1 MASDPTTVP
10 AETPPPPPRE
20 KRDWRESLTWPV
32 KLLLGILLAIFIAWL
47 VLYITKGRFLKDT
60 FVSIASDYTERQVR
74 VGGDFNL
81 YLNPFHIQ
89 FLAEDITVSNPAWAK
104 DKQLFDADRVALQLN
119 IWRLIFGQRRFN
131 YLDLQGAEIGLER
144 QETRN
149 TWTFRSDSNEP
160 FELPDIVRA
169 AITGTRIH
177 YIDRPLALDAN
188 IAVGD
193 VAAAK
198 SVLQPRIP
206 FKGGGT
212 SHGARF
218 TTSGALTSPNETLAG
233 GANKLNLTVNVG
245 DSRIDVVGTLPGA
258 TVLENAKL
266 DLTAQGGNLNTPFSL
281 LGVVIPDTRKFRVT
295 SKVTPVGD
303 EWRFTQI
310 NGRFGDSDLHGRM
323 TIKMNADERLF
334 IDADLNSNSLD
345 ILDAGPWIGYS
356 PDRLDAMGGK
366 GAITQEGG
374 RPRVLP
380 DAPLA
385 SESLG
390 RFDAKVRFKAKAVRT
405 GTIPI
410 SNLEIDLGLD
420 KKLLTLKPVAFDIA
434 GGRLTGDIDLNAR
447 KSPVITDYD
456 IRLTPVRLGRLLQ
469 GFDIEDSGTTG
480 TVKGRVQLRGYGDTV
495 RESLGSSTG
504 RIAMILPEGTF
515 WIRNTELVELDIFQY
530 VTKALAKQL
539 KDPTEIRCGLL
550 AFTVTKGNAAAD
562 PIFIDTQRSVIRGNG
577 SFNFAQE
584 SLDLSIEADS
594 KKFSLFSGQSPIGV
608 GGYFAAP
615 KINIISPE
623 LIKRGVAGV
632 ALGAVAAPIAAI
644 VAFVDVGEEKD
655 TNCGPILAGARTPA
669 VRAADKAAEGKKTD
683 AQKEAEKMAEERA
696 EAQEKAA
703 KKAKKDAE
711 ERAEKA
717 REAAKK

>member
-10 AETPPPPPRE
+10 AETPPRE

-32 KLLLGILLAIFIAWL
+32 KLLLGILLAIFLAWL
-47 VLYITKGRFLKDT
+47 VLYITKGRFLKET

-119 IWRLIFGQRRFN
+119 IWQLIFGNQRFN
-131 YLDLQGAEIGLER
+131 YIDLQGAQIGLER

-177 YIDRPLALDAN
+177 YIDKPMHLDAN
-188 IAVGD
+188 INVGD

-198 SVLQPRIP
+198 SLLQPRIP
-206 FKGGGT
+206 FGGGGT

-218 TTSGALTSPNETLAG
+218 TVKGALTSPNETLAG
-233 GANKLNLTVNVG
+233 GSNKLNLTVSVG

-258 TVLENAKL
+258 TVIEGAKL

-281 LGVVIPDTRKFRVT
+281 LGVVIPDTRKFRIT
-295 SKVTPVGD
+295 SKVTPADG
-303 EWRFTQI
+303 EWRFTQMK
-310 NGRFGDSDLHGRM
+310 GRFGDSDLAGRM
-323 TIKMNADERLF
+323 TIAMREEERLN
-334 IDADLNSNSLD
+334 IDADITSNTLD
-345 ILDAGPWIGYS
+345 ILDVGPWIGYS
-356 PDRLDAMGGK
+356 PQRLDAMGGK

-390 RFDAKVRFKAKAVRT
+390 RFDAKLRYKAKNVRT

-410 SNLEIDLGLD
+410 QNLEIDLGLD
-420 KKLLTLKPVAFDIA
+420 KKLLTLKPVAFDLA
-434 GGRLTGDIDLNAR
+434 GGRLTGDISLNAR
-447 KSPVITDYD
+447 QSPVVTDYD
-456 IRLTPVRLGRLLQ
+456 IRLSPVRLGRLLQ

-480 TVKGRVQLRGYGDTV
+480 TVKGRIQLRGYGDTV

-504 RIAMILPEGTF
+504 RIAVILPEGTF

-539 KDPTEIRCGLL
+539 KDPTEIRCGLI
-550 AFTVTKGNAAAD
+550 AFTVTRGRAAAD
-562 PIFIDTQRSVIRGNG
+562 PIFIDTKRSVIRGRG
-577 SFNFAQE
+577 SFNFADE
-584 SLDLSIEADS
+584 GLDLAIEADS

-623 LIKRGVAGV
+623 LIKRGVVGV
-632 ALGAVAAPIAAI
+632 VLGAAVAPIAAI
-644 VAFVDVGEEKD
+644 VSFVDLGEEKD

-669 VRAADKAAEGKKTD
+669 VRAADKQAEGKKTD
-683 AQKEAEKMAEERA
+683 AQKEAAKMAEEARKDR
-696 EAQEKAA
+696 EKAA
-703 KKAKKDAE
+703 EKAKKD
-711 ERAEKA
+711 
-717 REAAKK
+717 